1 LKFNYF
7 HNLPIQKKITLLIM
21 AITGAALL
29 VFSSLSVINQVR
41 LLRTGMVDNLEVLA
55 GVISRLSPSA
65 LRDASDGSAE
75 ELLSVLKEHQDIE
88 AGALYDNTNEPYA
101 VYLRKSNGAGTALP
115 DKIGDDGYRFVQQ
128 NGIPKLEIFH
138 PITKQ
143 NRRIGTVYVRS
154 NLRKLKSQIYNTF
167 FVLVLSM
174 LFILFVAQLA
184 ARRLQRGITG
194 PVFSLANTVRR
205 ISEIGDYSDRVERA
219 SRDEIGSLIDD
230 FNTMLDAIQVRDS
243 ELNQHRHNLELLVE
257 ERTEELR
264 NSRDEA
270 LAAAQAKT
278 EFLANMSH
286 EIRTPMNGVIGVLS
300 LLKNAPMSDEYRR
313 LLDTAT
319 RSADSLMFII
329 NDILDFSKIEA
340 GMVEFESI
348 PFDLRALVEE
358 TASLFI
364 DSVDSRKIDLISF
377 IPRDVHCFVEGDPV
391 RLRQILT
398 NLVSN
403 AVKFTS
409 EGEVLLNVELVEM
422 RDNKQLLRF
431 RVLDSGIG
439 ISDAA
444 LPHLFEKFT
453 QADGSTT
460 RKYGGTGLGLS
471 VCKQLVELQGGDIR
485 VTSETGKGSEFWFTL
500 PLQIIPASNFAYPC
514 VKLDGNRILVV
525 DDNATN
531 RMILDHYLSAC
542 RVSITSCVSGIEA
555 LKKVENSFK
564 VNQPFDIILIDYH
577 MPLMDGVQ
585 LAEKLNN
592 QYGTHGPDMF
602 ILSSGSLRFEEA
614 RKNGVKAIIHK
625 PIHQTHLYDMLV
637 NRAELYESPSAE
649 QQTVE
654 RAPVLAGRVLL
665 VDDEQINQKVACAIL
680 HQFGLSTDLAVNGW
694 EAVQLSDAH
703 RYDVILMDIQMP
715 EMSGY
720 EATEIIREREATT
733 GVKPVIIIAMTANAM
748 ESTKHRCLE
757 VGMDDF
763 ISKPIKPDELLKRL
777 KPWLVD
783 IQPQVRERVEYSEQF
798 KHSEQSKL
806 WDYDHAL
813 QLVGGD
819 EKLFQELILLFVE
832 RKMQLLSTIQD
843 AINQE
848 DPRLLD
854 DAAHAYKGAVNHFSA
869 KSIRDIA
876 FRLESKGKEED
887 MSGAHE
893 LFSKLVELSDELAV
907 SLKEKAET
915 LENGKEPADL

>member
-1 LKFNYF
+1 
-7 HNLPIQKKITLLIM
+7 M
-21 AITGAALL
+21 AITGMALL
-29 VFSSLSVINQVR
+29 LFSSLSVINQVR
-41 LLRTGMVDNLEVLA
+41 LLRTGMVENLEVLA
-55 GVISRLSPSA
+55 GAISRLSPST
-65 LRDASDGSAE
+65 LDSPHDGSAE
-75 ELLSVLKEHQDIE
+75 ELLSVLREHRDIE
-88 AGALYDNTNEPYA
+88 AGALYSSSNEPYA
-101 VYLRKSNGAGTALP
+101 IYLRRNNETETAP
-115 DKIGDDGYRFVQQ
+115 PETIGNDGYRFVQYA
-128 NGIPKLEIFH
+128 GVPKLEIFH
-138 PITKQ
+138 PITQRGK
-143 NRRIGTVYVRS
+143 RIGTVYVRS
-154 NLRKLKSQIYNTF
+154 NLDKLKSQIYNTF

-174 LFILFVAQLA
+174 FGILFVAQLA
-184 ARRLQRGITG
+184 ARKLQRGITD

-205 ISEIGDYSDRVERA
+205 ISELGDYSVRVKRA
-219 SRDEIGSLIDD
+219 NRDEIGSLIDD

-257 ERTEELR
+257 ERTGELR

-300 LLKNAPMSDEYRR
+300 LLKGAPMTEEYRR
-313 LLDTAT
+313 LLETAT

-348 PFDLRALVEE
+348 PFDLRELVEE

-364 DSVDSRKIDLISF
+364 DAVNSKKIDLISF

-403 AVKFTS
+403 AIKFTA
-409 EGEVLLNVELVEM
+409 EGEVLLKVELIET
-422 RDNKQLLRF
+422 RDNKQLLSF
-431 RVLDSGIG
+431 RVVDSGIG
-439 ISDAA
+439 ISDTS

-471 VCKQLVELQGGDIR
+471 VCKQLVELQGGDIG
-485 VTSETGKGSEFWFTL
+485 VTSEVDKGSEFWFTL
-500 PLQIIPASNFAYPC
+500 PLQVIPASNFAYPC
-514 VKLDGNRILVV
+514 LKLDGKRILIV

-542 RVSITSCVSGIEA
+542 NVSITSCVSGQDA
-555 LKKVENSFK
+555 LQRVENGFK
-564 VNQPFDIILIDYH
+564 VNQPFDIILIDHH
-577 MPLMDGVQ
+577 MPGMDGMQ
-585 LAEKLNN
+585 LADKLNN

-602 ILSSGSLRFEEA
+602 IFSSGSLKFDYA
-614 RKNGVKAIIHK
+614 QKNGVKAIIHK

-637 NRAELYESPSAE
+637 NRPNYDENTLASD
-649 QQTVE
+649 QKIE
-654 RAPVLAGRVLL
+654 RPPLLSGRVLL

-680 HQFGLSTDLAVNGW
+680 QQFGLDTDLAVNGW
-694 EAVQLSDAH
+694 EAVQLSDAN
-703 RYDVILMDIQMP
+703 RYDAILMDIQMP
-715 EMSGY
+715 DMSGY

-733 GVKPVIIIAMTANAM
+733 GAKRVIIIAMTANAM
-748 ESTKHRCLE
+748 ESTKARCLE

-763 ISKPIKPDELLKRL
+763 IAKPIKPNELVKRL

-783 IQPQVRERVEYSEQF
+783 SPSRITR
-798 KHSEQSKL
+798 KDEQSEKAADSEELQL
-806 WDYDHAL
+806 WDYKRAL
-813 QLVGGD
+813 QFVGGD
-819 EKLFQELILLFVE
+819 EKLFHELILLFVE
-832 RKMQLLSTIQD
+832 RKMQLLESIQK
-843 AINQE
+843 AITRE
-848 DPRLLD
+848 DPQLLD

-869 KSIRDIA
+869 QSVRDIA
-876 FRLESKGKEED
+876 FRLESKGKAKD

-893 LFSKLVELSDELAV
+893 LFSKLVDLSDQLAV
-907 SLKEKAET
+907 SLTEKAERIDIEKT
-915 LENGKEPADL
+915 R

>member
-1 LKFNYF
+1 
-7 HNLPIQKKITLLIM
+7 M
-21 AITGAALL
+21 AITGVALL

-41 LLRTGMVDNLEVLA
+41 LLRIGMVENLEVLA
-55 GVISRLSPSA
+55 GAISRLSPSA
-65 LRDASDGSAE
+65 SNTSSDQSAE
-75 ELLSVLKEHQDIE
+75 ELLSVLKEHEDIE
-88 AGALYDNTNEPYA
+88 AGALFNDLNEPYA
-101 VYLRKSNGAGTALP
+101 IYLREKKSKSKPVVP
-115 DKIGDDGYRFVQQ
+115 DTIGEDGYRFIQIGGV
-128 NGIPKLEIFH
+128 PKLEIFH
-138 PITKQ
+138 PIIQQGK
-143 NRRIGTVYVRS
+143 RVGTVYVRS
-154 NLRKLKSQIYNTF
+154 NLHKLKSQIYNTF
-167 FVLVLSM
+167 VVLVLSM
-174 LFILFVAQLA
+174 LLILFVAQLA
-184 ARRLQRGITG
+184 ARRLQRGITR
-194 PVFSLANTVRR
+194 PVFSLADTVRK
-205 ISEIGDYSDRVERA
+205 ISEIGDYSTRVERI

-300 LLKNAPMSDEYRR
+300 LLKGAPMTEEHRR
-313 LLDTAT
+313 LLETAT

-364 DSVDSRKIDLISF
+364 DSVDSKKIDLISF

-403 AVKFTS
+403 AVKFTN
-409 EGEVLLNVELVEM
+409 EGEILLKVELIEV
-422 RDNKQLLRF
+422 RDSKQLLRF
-431 RVLDSGIG
+431 RIVDSGIG
-439 ISDAA
+439 ISETA
-444 LPHLFEKFT
+444 LPQLFEKFT

-485 VTSETGKGSEFWFTL
+485 VASEVGKGSEFWFTL
-500 PLQIIPASNFAYPC
+500 PLTIIPASNFAYPC
-514 VKLDGNRILVV
+514 LKLDGKRILVV

-542 RVSITSCVSGIEA
+542 SVSLTLCNSGEEA
-555 LKKVENSFK
+555 LKQVESSFK
-564 VNQPFDIILIDYH
+564 VNQPFDIILIDYR
-577 MPLMDGVQ
+577 MPAVDGLQ
-585 LAEKLNN
+585 LAEQLNS
-592 QYGTHGPDMF
+592 QYGSNGPDMF
-602 ILSSGSLRFEEA
+602 ILSSGSLRFEQA
-614 RKNGVKAIIHK
+614 QKYGVKAIVHK
-625 PIHQTHLYDMLV
+625 PIHQTHLYDVLV
-637 NRAELYESPSAE
+637 NRAEQFEEVSIEQKPAE
-649 QQTVE
+649 
-654 RAPVLAGRVLL
+654 RPPVLSGKVLL
-665 VDDEQINQKVACAIL
+665 VDDELINQKVAHAIL
-680 HQFGLSTDLAVNGW
+680 QQFGLEIDLATNGW
-694 EAVQLSDAH
+694 EAVQLSDANY
-703 RYDVILMDIQMP
+703 YDVILMDIQMP

-733 GVKPVIIIAMTANAM
+733 NTKPVVIIAMTANAM
-748 ESTKHRCLE
+748 ESTKTRCLD

-763 ISKPIKPDELLKRL
+763 IAKPIKPNELLKRL
-777 KPWLVD
+777 KPWLD
-783 IQPQVRERVEYSEQF
+783 DSMTSPEQVRRHTNTIEEVS
-798 KHSEQSKL
+798 SNL
-806 WDYDHAL
+806 WDYERAL
-813 QLVGGD
+813 QFVGGD
-819 EKLFQELILLFVE
+819 KKLFHELILLFVE
-832 RKMQLLSTIQD
+832 RKMQMLESIQK
-843 AINQE
+843 AIAKE
-848 DPRLLD
+848 DPKLLD

-876 FRLESKGKEED
+876 FRLESKGKRED

-893 LFSKLVELSDELAV
+893 LFTRLVELSDELSS
-907 SLKEKAET
+907 SLKEKAQD
-915 LENGKEPADL
+915 LEEDRERAEIQR